1 MTGRRG
7 SVTILLLLVLC
18 SSVLAAAVV
27 VEAARVHIARKQA
40 QRSAD
45 TAAFSALAAY
55 DQDLKDG
62 YGLFYRYDDGSLE
75 KEVRQEMERTLL
87 MTGESAGWRPYD
99 YRMVSL
105 RVQGLYPFTDPQS
118 LRQQILEHMK
128 YRGPMVL
135 AGETVEKLGL
145 FLRVQE
151 TARVMEADLSADRL
165 VMRFSQLIQE
175 LRALL
180 PVVNGLEDS
189 RLAYYDGFG
198 AKAAEKAYA
207 IRLAEE
213 RIRRLDPVTDSEE
226 IAYQEGL
233 LTADRSQVQET
244 VRWLTGALR
253 PVLEANRAAL
263 RLIGELIRIRPQAEA
278 AISRAEDLLAKEGHV
293 VEEVDASL
301 REKYG
306 QYRAYLKTGLL
317 EQQAEILRKNVRLLE
332 ERIGVLEG
340 LAAGGAAGYRPSV
353 FDTAGYRPLDFQPP
367 QFPGGGERLEGSGPA
382 VTPELIRRLSG
393 RAKACLESL
402 KRSVIVAD
410 QGPVAACPGSGS
422 APASGDEAPAFREG
436 DFESAGEDLGAL
448 YGSIG
453 EPAEGGSLI
462 EGIRGGALDVPAA
475 VYESLLINEYVLATF
490 NSRSDGGRPKHALG
504 ETEVEYILIG
514 STSPQ
519 TNATLSQLEILAW
532 RTAFNAVSFGYY
544 CLEAVRM
551 IDSAALGLNGLTGI
565 PYPVWKGVLTGL
577 MAVIDGYADTK
588 RLVEAESVMLLKYRL
603 GDTSLAM
610 ELQELLTDAGAAP
623 ADEAPEAPAAQPPEK
638 TGFKEAGRDLTVD
651 YEDHLRAML
660 LYRALSGGESR
671 TLGRIQDLVY
681 MNLSQSREAYD
692 PGRHINSVSV
702 EAVFGIKSFFSAL
715 GGIRADL
722 GGLPLRQQI
731 SVEAVRGY

>member
-1 MTGRRG
+1 MGRRG
-7 SVTILLLLVLC
+7 SVTVLLLLVLC
-18 SSVLAAAVV
+18 SSILAVAVV

-40 QRSAD
+40 QRGAD
-45 TAAFSALAAY
+45 AAAFSALAAY

-75 KEVRQEMERTLL
+75 EEVQAQLQKTLL
-87 MTGESAGWRPYD
+87 MSGETTGWRPYD
-99 YRMVSL
+99 YRMTSL
-105 RVQGLYPFTDPQS
+105 RVQGQYPFTDPQS

-135 AGETVEKLGL
+135 VGETAEKLGL

-151 TARVMEADLSADRL
+151 TARVMEADLTADRL
-165 VMRFSQLIQE
+165 LMRFSQLVQE
-175 LRALL
+175 LQAPLG
-180 PVVNGLEDS
+180 VVNSLEDS
-189 RLAYYDGFG
+189 QLVYYDGYG

-213 RIRRLDPVTDSEE
+213 RLRRLDPVADSEE

-233 LTADRSQVQET
+233 LAADRSQVQET
-244 VRWLTGALR
+244 VSWLTGALK
-253 PVLEANRAAL
+253 PVLEANRTAL
-263 RLIGELIRIRPQAEA
+263 KLCDELIRLRPQAEA
-278 AISRAEDLLAKEGHV
+278 AVNRAEDLLAQEDHV

-306 QYRAYLKTGLL
+306 QYRAYLQGGLL
-317 EQQAEILRKNVRLLE
+317 EQQKEVLLKNVRLLE
-332 ERIGVLEG
+332 ERIRVLEG
-340 LAAGGAAGYRPSV
+340 LTAGEAHGYRPSV
-353 FDTAGYRPLDFQPP
+353 FDNAGYRKADAPPP
-367 QFPGGGERLEGSGPA
+367 QYPGDGGRADGAGPA
-382 VTPELIRRLSG
+382 VTPELIRKLSG
-393 RAKACLESL
+393 KAKACLESL
-402 KRSVIVAD
+402 KRSVIVTD
-410 QGPVAACPGSGS
+410 QGPVASCPGSGS
-422 APASGDEAPAFREG
+422 GPVSGAEGPVFREG

-453 EPAEGGSLI
+453 APTEGGGLI
-462 EGIRGGALDVPAA
+462 EGIRGGALDVPSA
-475 VYESLLINEYVLATF
+475 VYESLLINEYVLTTF
-490 NSRSDGGRPKHALG
+490 NCRSDGGRAKHALE

-514 STSPQ
+514 SASPQ

-544 CLEAVRM
+544 CPEIARM
-551 IDSAALGLNGLTGI
+551 IDSAAVGLNGLTGI

-577 MAVIDGYADTK
+577 MALIDGYADTK

-603 GDTSLAM
+603 ADTSLAM
-610 ELQELLTDAGAAP
+610 EFQELLSDAGTDPAEAP
-623 ADEAPEAPAAQPPEK
+623 PEAPSSGSPEK
-638 TGFKEAGRDLTVD
+638 AGFKETGKNLTVD

-660 LYRALSGGESR
+660 LYRALSGGDSR
-671 TLGRIQDLVY
+671 TLERVQDLIY

-702 EAVFGIKSFFSAL
+702 EAVFTIKSFFSAL

-722 GGLPLRQQI
+722 DGLPLRQQI